1 MGALWLGLQPDNNK
15 PSVDGINGTLIN
27 TLIKLVIYPSL
38 DESCTDWWGL
48 RHVYEVAEEEGLEC

>member
-1 MGALWLGLQPDNNK
+1 MGALWLGLQPDNNNNK

-38 DESCTDWWGL
+38 DESWWGL